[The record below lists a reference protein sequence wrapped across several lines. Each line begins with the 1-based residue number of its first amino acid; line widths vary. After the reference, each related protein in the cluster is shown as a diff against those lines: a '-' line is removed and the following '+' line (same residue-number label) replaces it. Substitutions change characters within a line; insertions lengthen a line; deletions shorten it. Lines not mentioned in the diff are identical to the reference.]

1 MKLKH
6 TLTLGVLTL
15 GLAAGARA
23 QDIKVPGAA
32 AAETKPAVAAPAA
45 YSETQILEALGWVA
59 SKQVQLETFGFTPAQ
74 LESVMK
80 GISIGATGQDLPFDK
95 EKMGP
100 LISDYVQKKQAE
112 FIDRLKKQGVAETTA
127 FFAKLKENKNVV
139 ELPSG
144 LRYEI
149 VKPGDGPFPKP
160 TETVKVH
167 YTGALVN
174 GTVFDSSLQP
184 RQPGAAVEPVEFPL
198 NGVIPGWTEGI
209 QKINK
214 GGKIRLYVPPH
225 LGYGDEGRPGIPP
238 ASTLV
243 FDVELLDIKPT
254 PPEPASIAVPA
265 PGTNGIAVP
274 APAAGK

>member
-1 MKLKH
+1 MKLTH
-6 TLTLGVLTL
+6 TLTLGVLAL

-32 AAETKPAVAAPAA
+32 AAETKPAAAAPAA
-45 YSETQILEALGWVA
+45 YSETQVLEALGWIA
-59 SKQVQLETFGFTPAQ
+59 SKNIQLETFGFTPAQ
-74 LESVMK
+74 LEPVLK
-80 GISIGATGQDLPFDK
+80 GIAAGAVGKDFPFDK

-100 LISDYVQKKQAE
+100 LISEFVQKKQTE
-112 FIDRLKKQGVAETTA
+112 YLDKLKQQGLAETAA

-149 VKPGDGPFPKP
+149 VKPGEGAFPKP
-160 TETVKVH
+160 TDSVKVH

-184 RQPGAAVEPVEFPL
+184 RQPGAPVEPFEFTL
-198 NGVIPGWTEGI
+198 ERVIPGWTEGI

-214 GGKIRLYVPPH
+214 GGKIKLYVPPH
-225 LGYGDEGRPGIPP
+225 LAYGDQGSQSIPP

-243 FDVELLDIKPT
+243 FDIELLDFKP
-254 PPEPASIAVPA
+254 
-265 PGTNGIAVP
+265 VP
-274 APAAGK
+274 APAATAVPTPEPATISVPPPAAGK

>member
-1 MKLKH
+1 MKLTH
-6 TLTLGVLTL
+6 TLTLGVLAL

-32 AAETKPAVAAPAA
+32 ATENKPAAVAPAA
-45 YSETQILEALGWVA
+45 YSETQVLEALGWIA
-59 SKQVQLETFGFTPAQ
+59 SKNIQLETLGFTPAQ
-74 LESVMK
+74 LDSVLK
-80 GISIGATGQDLPFDK
+80 GLAAGASGQDLPFDK
-95 EKMGP
+95 VKMGP
-100 LISDYVQKKQAE
+100 LINDLVQKKQAE
-112 FIDRLKKQGVAETTA
+112 YVDKLKKQGQAETAA

-144 LRYEI
+144 LRYE
-149 VKPGDGPFPKP
+149 VLKPGDGAFPKP

-167 YTGALVN
+167 YVGTLAN

-198 NGVIPGWTEGI
+198 DSVIPGWTEGI

-214 GGKIRLYVPPH
+214 GGKIKLYVPPH
-225 LGYGDEGRPGIPP
+225 LGYGDDGRPGIPP

-243 FDVELLDIKPT
+243 FEVELLDIKPT
-254 PPEPASIAVPA
+254 PAPASIAVPA
-265 PGTNGIAVP
+265 P
-274 APAAGK
+274 AAAK

>member
-1 MKLKH
+1 MKLTH
-6 TLTLGVLTL
+6 TLTLGVLAL

-32 AAETKPAVAAPAA
+32 ATETKPAVTAPAA
-45 YSETQILEALGWVA
+45 YSESQVLEALGWIA
-59 SKQVQLETFGFTPAQ
+59 SKNIQLETFGFTPTQ
-74 LESVMK
+74 LESVLK
-80 GISIGATGQDLPFDK
+80 GIEAGATGKDLAFDK
-95 EKMGP
+95 AKIGP
-100 LISDYVQKKQAE
+100 LIAEFVTKKQAE
-112 FIDRLKKQGVAETTA
+112 FVEKLKKQGLADTAA

-149 VKPGDGPFPKP
+149 VKPGEGAFPKP

-184 RQPGAAVEPVEFPL
+184 RQPGEEVKPVEFPL
-198 NGVIPGWTEGI
+198 DSVIPGWTEGI

-214 GGKIRLYVPPH
+214 GGKIKLYVPPH

-254 PPEPASIAVPA
+254 PAPASV
-265 PGTNGIAVP
+265 AVP
-274 APAAGK
+274 APAAAK

>member
-1 MKLKH
+1 MKLTH
-6 TLTLGVLTL
+6 TLTLGVLAL

-32 AAETKPAVAAPAA
+32 ATETKSATVAPAA
-45 YSETQILEALGWVA
+45 YSETQVLEALGWIA
-59 SKQVQLETFGFTPAQ
+59 SKNIQLETFGFTPTQ
-74 LESVMK
+74 LESVIK
-80 GISIGATGQDLPFDK
+80 GIAAGAAGKDLPYDK
-95 EKMGP
+95 DKMGP
-100 LISDYVQKKQAE
+100 LINEFVQKKQAE
-112 FIDRLKKQGVAETTA
+112 YLDKLKQQGQAETVA

-149 VKPGDGPFPKP
+149 VKPGEGAFPKP

-214 GGKIRLYVPPH
+214 GGKIKLYVPPH

-243 FDVELLDIKPT
+243 FDVELLDIKAT
-254 PPEPASIAVPA
+254 PEPAAISVPA
-265 PGTNGIAVP
+265 AGSNGIAVP
-274 APAAGK
+274 PPAAGK

>member
-1 MKLKH
+1 MKLTH
-6 TLTLGVLTL
+6 TLTLGVLAL

-32 AAETKPAVAAPAA
+32 AAETKPAAVAPAA
-45 YSETQILEALGWVA
+45 FSETQVLEALGWIA
-59 SKQVQLETFGFTPAQ
+59 SKNIQLETFGFTPTQ
-74 LESVMK
+74 LDSVLK
-80 GISIGATGQDLPFDK
+80 GIAVGASGQDLPYDK
-95 EKMGP
+95 DKMGP
-100 LISDYVQKKQAE
+100 LINDLVQKKQTE
-112 FIDRLKKQGVAETTA
+112 YLDKLKKQGQAETAA

-149 VKPGDGPFPKP
+149 VKPGEGAFPKP

-184 RQPGAAVEPVEFPL
+184 RQPGSAVEPVEFPL

-214 GGKIRLYVPPH
+214 GGKIKLYVPPH

-243 FDVELLDIKPT
+243 FDVELLDIKAT
-254 PPEPASIAVPA
+254 PAAEPASIAVPA
-265 PGTNGIAVP
+265 P
-274 APAAGK
+274 AAGK